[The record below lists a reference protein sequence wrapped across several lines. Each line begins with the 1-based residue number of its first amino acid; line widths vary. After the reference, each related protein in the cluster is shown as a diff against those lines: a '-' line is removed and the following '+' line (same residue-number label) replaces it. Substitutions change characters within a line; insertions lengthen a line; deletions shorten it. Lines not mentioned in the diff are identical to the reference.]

1 MNMDLPRIEKQTTKS
16 STNGST
22 TLKIKKKQK
31 IKNRD
36 KIWWEKSML
45 LASLPVLYDEINMIE
60 NFLHQ
65 DELKKIKELLLFHEF
80 LLE

>member
-1 MNMDLPRIEKQTTKS
+1 
-16 STNGST
+16 
-22 TLKIKKKQK
+22 
-31 IKNRD
+31 
-36 KIWWEKSML
+36 ML